1 MGWNSWDNYGAS
13 VTEAEVLANAEYMAR
28 FLKPH
33 GWQYVVVDV
42 QWYEP
47 AADGSRYH
55 AFADLVMD
63 EWGRLLPA
71 ANRFPSAAGG
81 QGFLPLASA
90 VHRLG
95 LKFGIHIL
103 RGIPR
108 QAVHHNTPIFGSPG
122 VTARDVARFHS
133 ICPWNSDMYG
143 VDPQHPGAKAY
154 YDSLFHLYAEWGVDF
169 VKVDDI
175 AWSRLYGYHA
185 GEVELIHQAIEHSGR
200 DMVLSL
206 SPGPSAL
213 SEVRH
218 LQNHATMWRV
228 SDDFWDQW
236 SQLREAF
243 DFAAQWAPTSRAGAY
258 ADLDMLPLGH
268 LAIRSSETGQGDRW
282 TRFTPEE
289 QQTMMSLWAISR
301 SPLMMGGDLPQND
314 ADTLSLLTNK
324 DILRLHQ
331 ESYGGREVYRDES
344 GSVWRARHEDGKS
357 SYVAFFNWAD
367 DPRTMDFSWAMTL
380 EPGHVACDLWSHQP
394 LTKTEAMS
402 IKVLAHGSRV
412 FLVSQALPAR

>member
-1 MGWNSWDNYGAS
+1 
-13 VTEAEVLANAEYMAR
+13 
-28 FLKPH
+28 
-33 GWQYVVVDV
+33 
-42 QWYEP
+42 
-47 AADGSRYH
+47 
-55 AFADLVMD
+55 
-63 EWGRLLPA
+63 
-71 ANRFPSAAGG
+71 
-81 QGFLPLASA
+81 
-90 VHRLG
+90 
-95 LKFGIHIL
+95 
-103 RGIPR
+103 
-108 QAVHHNTPIFGSPG
+108 
-122 VTARDVARFHS
+122 
-133 ICPWNSDMYG
+133 MYG

-218 LQNHATMWRV
+218 LQDHATMWRV

-412 FLVSQALPAR
+412 FLVSQASPGR